1 MKLRGNNT
9 YVKIINHNH
18 NVLFCYRIKGHFHKL
33 NLDKKFY
40 IGGVPHIEKGLVVF
54 DNFTGCI
61 ENMYLNHSSVS
72 AGYLYKLKYASQ
84 NIHYDTIGNEVTK
97 GCKPNPFL
105 TPVTFKNSKSFAR
118 LPGYTEGS
126 ENLDVSLEFRT
137 YEENGLLVFHQL
149 NSEGFVKL
157 FMEDARIKVQIASAD
172 MPQVELDTF
181 DQTYNDGKWH
191 TGNFNKIC
199 KKNRETK

>member
-72 AGYLYKLKYASQ
+72 AGYLYPLKYDFQ
-84 NIHYDTIGNEVTK
+84 NILYDTIGNEVTK
-97 GCKPNPFL
+97 GKKHCCFWRYRIKYYLSYAILQNFSYEAKNL
-105 TPVTFKNSKSFAR
+105 VKNS
-118 LPGYTEGS
+118 E
-126 ENLDVSLEFRT
+126 VI
-137 YEENGLLVFHQL
+137 
-149 NSEGFVKL
+149 FVV
-157 FMEDARIKVQIASAD
+157 R
-172 MPQVELDTF
+172 
-181 DQTYNDGKWH
+181 
-191 TGNFNKIC
+191 
-199 KKNRETK
+199 

>member
-9 YVKIINHNH
+9 YAKIINHNY

-72 AGYLYKLKYASQ
+72 AGYLYPLKYDFQ
-84 NIHYDTIGNEVTK
+84 NILYDTIGNEVTK
-97 GCKPNPFL
+97 GKKHVL
-105 TPVTFKNSKSFAR
+105 KN
-118 LPGYTEGS
+118 
-126 ENLDVSLEFRT
+126 
-137 YEENGLLVFHQL
+137 YE
-149 NSEGFVKL
+149 
-157 FMEDARIKVQIASAD
+157 QIAAFGDTGSNITSV
-172 MPQVELDTF
+172 MPFYRIFVTKQ
-181 DQTYNDGKWH
+181 
-191 TGNFNKIC
+191 KI
-199 KKNRETK
+199 